1 VRSTTPFF
9 AILIYKLFYSRTYP
23 LSTYISLLPLILGV
37 ILATYGD
44 YYFTPLG
51 LTFTLAGTILA
62 SVKTIFTNS
71 LMTGTIKLPALEL
84 LQRMSPL
91 AALQSFA
98 YAWVTGELSDF
109 CGYLEAER
117 SHGFLW
123 AIVVALLGNGVI
135 AFVLNVSSFQA
146 NRLAGALTM
155 TVCGNVKQ
163 CLTILLGIVLFGV
176 RVGLLNGMGIVL
188 AVLGA
193 AWYSSVELRMK
204 GKSGYGGISRRPS
217 CK

>member
-23 LSTYISLLPLILGV
+23 SSTYVSLLPLISGV

-44 YYFTPLG
+44 NYFTQLG
-51 LTFTLAGTILA
+51 FAITLIGTILA
-62 SVKTIFTNS
+62 SAKTIVANR

-98 YAWVTGELSDF
+98 YAWATGELSNF
-109 CGYLEAER
+109 CTFLEAER
-117 SHGFLW
+117 VERGGSFLW
-123 AIVVALLGNGVI
+123 PVVAALLGNGVI
-135 AFVLNVSSFQA
+135 AFLLNVSSFQA

-176 RVGLLNGMGIVL
+176 KVGLLNGMGIVL

-193 AWYSSVELRMK
+193 AWYSIVELRMK
-204 GKSGYGGISRRPS
+204 GKTEYGGIS
-217 CK
+217 